1 MVVLTVFK
9 HLTNQVVDEEAQDI
23 FVYYGSPCKNY
34 FDPLYIIL
42 LIWY

>member
-9 HLTNQVVDEEAQDI
+9 HLTNQIVDEEAQDI
-23 FVYYGSPCKNY
+23 FVYYGGPCKNY

-42 LIWY
+42 LISY